1 MHKDIYQKIK
11 SVAQNQEIIFYSDI
25 APLAGLDM
33 SSPDDRLEIGHLLG
47 EISRYENIQGRP
59 MLSVVVVHKNNNR
72 PGSGFFELA
81 HELGV
86 YDSLDDDSFFIK
98 ELKRVYSYWS
108 SASE

>member
-11 SVAQNQEIIFYSDI
+11 SVARNQDIVFYGEI

-33 SSPDDRLEIGHLLG
+33 SSPDDRIEIGHLLG
-47 EISRYENIQGRP
+47 EISRYEHMQGRP
-59 MLSVVVVHKNNNR
+59 MLSAVVVHKDNNK

-86 YDSLDDDSFFIK
+86 YDGMDDVGVGK
-98 ELKRVYSYWS
+98 
-108 SASE
+108 